1 MPGTADE
8 IPIPSLL
15 RASQG
20 AYAHAITHALAEA
33 GCPPL
38 PRGGVL
44 VVAALANRNLQPDVV
59 IQQVARGERQQQLLD
74 ELSSLGLMRLDAEAW
89 VATDLGRRAGAAIAS
104 AIGDVD
110 AELTEHLGVDGVT
123 SLRRGLVT
131 LCDIRDA
138 HESGH

>member
-8 IPIPSLL
+8 VPIPSLL

-20 AYAHAITHALAEA
+20 AYAHAIAHALVEA

-44 VVAALANRNLQPDVV
+44 VVSALANRNLQPGVV
-59 IQQVARGERQQQLLD
+59 IGQIARGERQQQLLD
-74 ELSSLGLMRLDAEAW
+74 DLSGLGLVRLVAGAWEA
-89 VATDLGRRAGAAIAS
+89 TELGRRAGGAIAS
-104 AIGDVD
+104 AIGGIDVL
-110 AELTEHLGVDGVT
+110 LTEHLGVDGVT
-123 SLRRGLVT
+123 SLRRGLVA

-138 HESGH
+138 HEPRH

>member
-1 MPGTADE
+1 M
-8 IPIPSLL
+8 
-15 RASQG
+15 
-20 AYAHAITHALAEA
+20 
-33 GCPPL
+33 
-38 PRGGVL
+38 
-44 VVAALANRNLQPDVV
+44 

-74 ELSSLGLMRLDAEAW
+74 QLSRLGLMRLNAEAW
-89 VATDLGRRAGAAIAS
+89 VATDLGRRVGAAIAS